1 MDWIE
6 MIHLRTASDADR
18 DAALAAFGQ
27 LSWSDWESD
36 LKEIR
41 LLRNCTLTLDLSLL
55 IVWRSRV
62 CPNAKSPLGLR
73 LAAAFSDFGQINH
86 SVWDC
91 ASSVDATRQESSL

>member
-6 MIHLRTASDADR
+6 LIHLRTASDADR
-18 DAALAAFGQ
+18 DAALVAFGQ
-27 LSWSDWESD
+27 LSWSDWEND
-36 LKEIR
+36 LKEIK
-41 LLRNCTLTLDLSLL
+41 LLRNCALTLDLSLL

-62 CPNAKSPLGLR
+62 WANAKSPLGLR

-91 ASSVDATRQESSL
+91 EANVNASRQESTP

>member
-6 MIHLRTASDADR
+6 LIHLRTASDGER
-18 DAALAAFGQ
+18 DAALDAFAQ
-27 LSWSDWESD
+27 LSWSDWHDD
-36 LKEIR
+36 LKEIK

-55 IVWRSRV
+55 IVWRGRV
-62 CPNAKSPLGLR
+62 CAEAKSPLGLR

-91 ASSVDATRQESSL
+91 EATVDASIQESTR